1 MQNETVGFPPGC
13 SPALHRT
20 SVEVV
25 GPRCQAQAAGVL
37 AGLCGTLVMSLPEQ
51 GEPGPQL
58 CPVYKGR
65 SWSLG
70 RVSDN
75 DVSAGHGQS
84 CIATPLDGS
93 CALEMFLCPWPG
105 PCPPRSPGGEV

>member
-1 MQNETVGFPPGC
+1 MPGTGC
-13 SPALHRT
+13 WRAGR
-20 SVEVV
+20 VV
-25 GPRCQAQAAGVL
+25 WDTGDV
-37 AGLCGTLVMSLPEQ
+37 SLPEQ

-58 CPVYKGR
+58 CPGYKGR